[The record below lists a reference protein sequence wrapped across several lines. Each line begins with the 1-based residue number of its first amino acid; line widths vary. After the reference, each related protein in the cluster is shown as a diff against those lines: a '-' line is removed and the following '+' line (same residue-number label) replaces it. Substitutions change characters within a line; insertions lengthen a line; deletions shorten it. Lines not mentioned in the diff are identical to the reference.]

1 MNSCSLSLIVM
12 VVLRVFFLFIL
23 FDVISSNFLSLS
35 APYTNNLA
43 ILISSSRYWF
53 NYRHFSNTLSVYR
66 SVKRLGIPD
75 SNIILMLAD
84 EMACNS
90 RNHYTPH
97 IYHQPSKNLELF
109 PYDVEVC
116 I

>member
-1 MNSCSLSLIVM
+1 MVDFKCFLLLIFCNVITSNYLSLT
-12 VVLRVFFLFIL
+12 
-23 FDVISSNFLSLS
+23 
-35 APYTNNLA
+35 APYTNNWA
-43 ILISSSRYWF
+43 ILVSSSRYWF

-109 PYDVEVC
+109 PFDVEVC
-116 I
+116 DTKIFAS